1 MNQRVKFLELVLSD
15 IISER
20 DELEMD
26 LNHIVNISGKK
37 TKEKKRD
44 FIDVLGS
51 IVQTNNKIKTLSEY
65 MTSLTPEPNGS
76 GEGSVDNNNN

>member
-65 MTSLTPEPNGS
+65 MTSLTPEPS
-76 GEGSVDNNNN
+76 GEGSIDNNNN